1 MNLVFIEDSLKTVWQ
16 NKTMIYLVHSNNTMN
31 SCQMF
36 KSIIEENQVQCV
48 VVNVVFFKNLNIT
61 VQKILKMVDEISIK
75 KMRNTILQS
84 LKTFEDP

>member
-61 VQKILKMVDEISIK
+61 VQKNIK
-75 KMRNTILQS
+75 DGEKRRNAILQS